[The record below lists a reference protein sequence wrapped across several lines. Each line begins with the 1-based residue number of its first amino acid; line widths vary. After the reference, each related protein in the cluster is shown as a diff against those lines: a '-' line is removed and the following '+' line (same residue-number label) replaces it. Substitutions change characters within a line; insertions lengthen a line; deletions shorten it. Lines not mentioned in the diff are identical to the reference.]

1 VGAGQVGAGKLAAEQ
16 VGAGEFTVGVEE
28 EYQLIDPDTR
38 ALRPSSLSVL
48 PAHSDADERIQPELH
63 TSQIEIGTPICRDL
77 ADVRAEVAA
86 LRREVIAAAERQGA
100 RVGAAGTHPFSRWED
115 QEITPTERYRMLED
129 HYQHVAR
136 ETVTFGSHVH
146 VGIEDPDAVVEI
158 MNRARV
164 WIPPLLA
171 LSATSPYWYG
181 ADTGYASFRS
191 EIVRRWPLSDVPHRF
206 DSRAEYEALVQD
218 LVAAGCI
225 EDATQIYWDMRPS
238 DRYST
243 FEFRATDVCM
253 TVDEAVMVAGLV
265 RGLARACWGEAVK
278 GVAPVAIR
286 PELLLAAKWR
296 ASRHGLSGELIDPRR
311 SRAVPAAALVGELL
325 DYLRPSLEE
334 AGEFEETSWLVYE
347 TLRRGTGAQRQRDAF
362 ARSGRLEDVVDLV
375 VEETARSTA

>member
-1 VGAGQVGAGKLAAEQ
+1 
-16 VGAGEFTVGVEE
+16 
-28 EYQLIDPDTR
+28 
-38 ALRPSSLSVL
+38 
-48 PAHSDADERIQPELH
+48 
-63 TSQIEIGTPICRDL
+63 
-77 ADVRAEVAA
+77 
-86 LRREVIAAAERQGA
+86 
-100 RVGAAGTHPFSRWED
+100 
-115 QEITPTERYRMLED
+115 
-129 HYQHVAR
+129 
-136 ETVTFGSHVH
+136 
-146 VGIEDPDAVVEI
+146 
-158 MNRARV
+158 
-164 WIPPLLA
+164 
-171 LSATSPYWYG
+171 
-181 ADTGYASFRS
+181 
-191 EIVRRWPLSDVPHRF
+191 
-206 DSRAEYEALVQD
+206 
-218 LVAAGCI
+218 
-225 EDATQIYWDMRPS
+225 MRPS

-334 AGEFEETSWLVYE
+334 AGEFEEISWLVYE

-375 VEETARSTA
+375 VEETARSTG

>member
-1 VGAGQVGAGKLAAEQ
+1 MGARKLATEQ
-16 VGAGEFTVGVEE
+16 LGAGEFTVGVEE

-38 ALRPSSLSVL
+38 ALRPSSLSLL
-48 PAHSDADERIQPELH
+48 PQAHPHGNESIQPELH

-86 LRREVIAAAERQGA
+86 LRREVIVAAERQGA

-115 QEITPTERYRMLED
+115 QEITPLERYRMLED
-129 HYQHVAR
+129 HYQHIAR

-158 MNRARV
+158 MNRARA

-171 LSATSPYWYG
+171 LAATSPYWYG
-181 ADTGYASFRS
+181 ADTGYASFRT
-191 EIVRRWPLSDVPHRF
+191 EIVRRWPLSDVPHQF
-206 DSRAEYEALVQD
+206 DSRAEYEGLVQD

-265 RGLARACWGEAVK
+265 RGLARACWDEAVT
-278 GVAPVAIR
+278 GVAPAAIR

-296 ASRHGLSGELIDPRR
+296 ASRHGLSEELIDPRR
-311 SRAVPAAALVGELL
+311 ARAVPAAALVGELL
-325 DYLRPSLEE
+325 DYVRPGLEE
-334 AGEFEETSWLVYE
+334 AGEFEEVSWLVYE

-375 VEETARSTA
+375 IEETARSTA

>member
-1 VGAGQVGAGKLAAEQ
+1 
-16 VGAGEFTVGVEE
+16 
-28 EYQLIDPDTR
+28 
-38 ALRPSSLSVL
+38 
-48 PAHSDADERIQPELH
+48 
-63 TSQIEIGTPICRDL
+63 
-77 ADVRAEVAA
+77 
-86 LRREVIAAAERQGA
+86 
-100 RVGAAGTHPFSRWED
+100 
-115 QEITPTERYRMLED
+115 MLED

-146 VGIEDPDAVVEI
+146 IGIEDPDAVVEI
-158 MNRARV
+158 MNRARA

-171 LSATSPYWYG
+171 LAATSPYWYG
-181 ADTGYASFRS
+181 ADTGYASFRT

-206 DSRAEYEALVQD
+206 DSRAEYEGLVQD

-225 EDATQIYWDMRPS
+225 EDATQIYWDLRPS

-253 TVDEAVMVAGLV
+253 SVDEAVMVAGLV
-265 RGLARACWGEAVK
+265 RGLARACWDEAVT
-278 GVAPVAIR
+278 GVAPPAIR

-311 SRAVPAAALVGELL
+311 ARAVPAAALVGELL
-325 DYLRPSLEE
+325 DFVRPGLEE
-334 AGEFEETSWLVYE
+334 AGEFEEVSWLVYDI
-347 TLRRGTGAQRQRDAF
+347 LRRGTGAQRQRDAF

>member
-1 VGAGQVGAGKLAAEQ
+1 VGRGKLAGERL
-16 VGAGEFTVGVEE
+16 GAGEFTVGVEE

-48 PAHSDADERIQPELH
+48 PRAHPDTNERIQPELH
-63 TSQIEIGTPICRDL
+63 TSQVEIGTPICRDL
-77 ADVRAEVAA
+77 SDVRAEVAA

-115 QEITPTERYRMLED
+115 QEITPLERYRMLEN

-146 VGIEDPDAVVEI
+146 VGIDDPEAVVEI
-158 MNRARV
+158 MNRARA

-171 LSATSPYWYG
+171 LAATSPFWYG
-181 ADTGYASFRS
+181 ADTGYASFRT

-206 DSRAEYEALVQD
+206 DSRKEYEALVQD

-265 RGLARACWGEAVK
+265 RGLARACRDDAVT
-278 GVAPVAIR
+278 GIAPVAIR

-311 SRAVPAAALVGELL
+311 ARAVPAATLVGELL
-325 DYLRPSLEE
+325 DYVRPNLEE
-334 AGEFEETSWLVYE
+334 AGEFEEISWLVYE
-347 TLRRGTGAQRQRDAF
+347 TLRRGTGAQRQRDAY

-375 VEETARSTA
+375 IEETARSTA